1 MNRRSLHPHW
11 KALAVIAGVLLLPV
25 AVVAYPFIHNYHL
38 VPLARLRRQV
48 QPGDDC
54 AEAARALAAYFH
66 ARQARGNDDVQFTDH
81 STSDDAVLQNLHP
94 PRRMLHLYDLTLFD
108 DVQLTVLCHPDGRR
122 VERVL
127 YLGD

>member
-1 MNRRSLHPHW
+1 MNRRPGW
-11 KALAVIAGVLLLPV
+11 KALAVIAGVLLLP
-25 AVVAYPFIHNYHL
+25 AAIMAYPLVHNYYL
-38 VPLARLRRQV
+38 VPLARLRNRV

-54 AEAARALAAYFH
+54 AAAARALAAYYH
-66 ARQARGNDDVQFTDH
+66 ARQAKGNGDVQFADH
-81 STSDDAVLQNLHP
+81 STRADAAFQSLHP

-108 DVQLTVLCHPDGRR
+108 DVQLTVLCRPDGRR